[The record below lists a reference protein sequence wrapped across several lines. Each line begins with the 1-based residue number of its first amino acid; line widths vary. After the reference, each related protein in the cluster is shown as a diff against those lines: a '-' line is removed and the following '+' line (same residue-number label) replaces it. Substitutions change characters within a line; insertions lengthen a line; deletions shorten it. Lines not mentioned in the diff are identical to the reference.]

1 MNFIPL
7 HVYSEYSFLNSG
19 LTLDKYF
26 SYAKKYKY
34 STLGISDYQVLFGLP
49 TFNALALDNNI
60 TPVFGMDIKLGKYL
74 LSIYVQNEEGY
85 LNLIQITN
93 FLQTNDISYNH
104 LLKHQ
109 NGLIFVLSLNV
120 TNYNFIDKTIERLS
134 TDLKNFYIGVEIYN
148 QTQKQELMDSINKY
162 AKTYRL
168 VAFPFIQY
176 IHKED
181 AIVLDIVDAIKNN
194 TTLDITEKSGD
205 NYFRSLEEITTLYG
219 DLPLF
224 SLSDF
229 TKSINFTLKKHRGA
243 LLEYVSHDKA
253 QEVLKNKCYE
263 GLKSKDLINNETY
276 AKRLNTELDVIHQMG
291 FDNYFLIVEDYVNY
305 AKTHDIL
312 VGPGR
317 GSAAGSLVSF
327 ALNIT
332 TPDPIKYD
340 LYFERFL
347 NASRKTMPDIDIDF
361 EDIKRDQVVNYL
373 KDKYGKDRVANIV
386 TFQTIGAKQALRDIG
401 RVFNFSSFDID
412 YLSKALGI
420 FSTTFAK
427 SYRTNQTF
435 KTLLDKEPHFL
446 QIVRLA
452 SKIEGLIRQSSI
464 HAAGVILNNE
474 PIENTLPVLKDASNN
489 LIAQYE
495 MTYLEEQ
502 GFLKMDL
509 LSLRNLTIIKDICN
523 LVNINPYE
531 IPIDDDKAINI
542 IKNNL
547 TMGIFQLESNGM
559 RNSIDVLKPSS
570 FADIAALIA
579 LFRPGPMDNIQTY
592 ALRKERKE
600 KFTYLNKIMEKILAP
615 TYGIIIYQ
623 EQIMKIATD
632 MGGLSLEDADN
643 FRRAISK
650 KDLSKIA
657 VLKGKFILG
666 ALKNGYKES
675 DAKEIY
681 ETIVKFASYG
691 FNKAHSISYA
701 YICSQMAYL
710 KAHYPL
716 EFYATI
722 LEHESGF
729 TSDKMF
735 EYLKEIKMQN
745 INLLL
750 PNINESTNCFKV
762 FNGNLMFPLNA
773 IRGLQTRVCEVII
786 NEREKFGKFKDFFD
800 FVTRLYKQNINEAII
815 MRLIDAG
822 AFDEFANRA
831 TLRASIANAINQ
843 ASFNIAM
850 DVSLLNASD
859 LGLHFDLVHKEDD
872 AIFNIDKEYE
882 ALGIMIST
890 SPLKYKHELLV
901 NKNAITI
908 SKAKTLK
915 RSCLIGVML
924 LKIKTIKTKK
934 GDQMAYLTCN
944 DETGDLEVVVF
955 PREYS
960 KYWNIFNKNN
970 ILLIKG
976 YMDDKKPDTFVAQE
990 ISKLED

>member
-1 MNFIPL
+1 M
-7 HVYSEYSFLNSG
+7 
-19 LTLDKYF
+19 
-26 SYAKKYKY
+26 
-34 STLGISDYQVLFGLP
+34 
-49 TFNALALDNNI
+49 
-60 TPVFGMDIKLGKYL
+60 
-74 LSIYVQNEEGY
+74 
-85 LNLIQITN
+85 
-93 FLQTNDISYNH
+93 
-104 LLKHQ
+104 
-109 NGLIFVLSLNV
+109 
-120 TNYNFIDKTIERLS
+120 
-134 TDLKNFYIGVEIYN
+134 
-148 QTQKQELMDSINKY
+148 
-162 AKTYRL
+162 
-168 VAFPFIQY
+168 
-176 IHKED
+176 
-181 AIVLDIVDAIKNN
+181 
-194 TTLDITEKSGD
+194 
-205 NYFRSLEEITTLYG
+205 
-219 DLPLF
+219 
-224 SLSDF
+224 
-229 TKSINFTLKKHRGA
+229 
-243 LLEYVSHDKA
+243 
-253 QEVLKNKCYE
+253 
-263 GLKSKDLINNETY
+263 
-276 AKRLNTELDVIHQMG
+276 
-291 FDNYFLIVEDYVNY
+291 
-305 AKTHDIL
+305 
-312 VGPGR
+312 
-317 GSAAGSLVSF
+317 
-327 ALNIT
+327 
-332 TPDPIKYD
+332 
-340 LYFERFL
+340 
-347 NASRKTMPDIDIDF
+347 
-361 EDIKRDQVVNYL
+361 
-373 KDKYGKDRVANIV
+373 
-386 TFQTIGAKQALRDIG
+386 
-401 RVFNFSSFDID
+401 
-412 YLSKALGI
+412 
-420 FSTTFAK
+420 
-427 SYRTNQTF
+427 
-435 KTLLDKEPHFL
+435 LDKEPHFL

-531 IPIDDDKAINI
+531 IPIDDDKAINV

-547 TMGIFQLESNGM
+547 TMGIFQLESSGM

-592 ALRKERKE
+592 ALRKEGKE

-650 KDLSKIA
+650 KDLSKMA
-657 VLKGKFILG
+657 VLKDKFILG

-735 EYLKEIKMQN
+735 EYLKEIKAQN

-850 DVSLLNASD
+850 DVSLLNAND

-872 AIFNIDKEYE
+872 AVFNIDKEYE